1 MFDLIYSSLQKK
13 ICLIGMFELQCF
25 LSKIVKFVKKNKIY
39 VPCVYVCFDV
49 RIE

>member
-25 LSKIVKFVKKNKIY
+25 LSKIVKFVKKIKSMYHVYMY
-39 VPCVYVCFDV
+39 VLT
-49 RIE
+49 